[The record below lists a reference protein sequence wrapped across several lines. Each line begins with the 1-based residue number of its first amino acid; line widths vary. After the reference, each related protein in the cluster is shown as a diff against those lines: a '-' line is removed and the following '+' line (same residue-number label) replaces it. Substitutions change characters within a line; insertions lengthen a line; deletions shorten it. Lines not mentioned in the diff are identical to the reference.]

1 MLTIKSRQAF
11 RKELDKKRL
20 QKASATAF
28 RFLGLETEP
37 EVTLQVTDDQTI
49 REFNLQ
55 YRGIDESTDVLSF
68 ENAFTDPE
76 SGETYLGDILIS
88 FETAKKQADIR
99 GLDLMAELEML
110 LVHGL
115 LHLTGMDHAS
125 DVEWE
130 EMSTMQDSILAELNN
145 PIQKSIHKPVNP

>member
-11 RKELDKKRL
+11 RRELDKKRL

-28 RFLGLETEP
+28 RLLGYETEP

-49 REFNLQ
+49 QEFNLQ
-55 YRGIDESTDVLSF
+55 YRGMDEVTDVLSF

-88 FETAKKQADIR
+88 CETAKRQADIR

-110 LVHGL
+110 MVHGI
-115 LHLTGMDHAS
+115 LHLAGMDHAS
-125 DVEWE
+125 RSDWE
-130 EMSTMQDSILAELNN
+130 EMSALQDTILSELNN
-145 PIQKSIHKPVNP
+145 PIQKSIHEPV

>member
-11 RKELDKKRL
+11 RRELDKKRL

-28 RFLGLETEP
+28 RLLGYETEP

-49 REFNLQ
+49 QKFNLQ
-55 YRGIDESTDVLSF
+55 YRGMDEVTDVLSF

-76 SGETYLGDILIS
+76 SGETYLGDILLS
-88 FETAKKQADIR
+88 CETAKRQADIR

-110 LVHGL
+110 LVHGI
-115 LHLTGMDHAS
+115 LHLAGMDHAS
-125 DVEWE
+125 RSDWE
-130 EMSTMQDSILAELNN
+130 EMSALQDTILSELNN
-145 PIQKSIHKPVNP
+145 PIQKGIHEPV